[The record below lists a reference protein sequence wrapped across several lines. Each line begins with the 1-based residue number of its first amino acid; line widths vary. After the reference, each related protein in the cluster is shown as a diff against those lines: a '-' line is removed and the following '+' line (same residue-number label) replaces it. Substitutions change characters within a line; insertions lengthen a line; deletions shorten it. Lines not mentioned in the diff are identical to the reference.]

1 MIDHGRTESQDL
13 GPKTYFSIFE
23 NLSHIRNQSGTLQER
38 VSFSSKILN
47 IKRTILTLRLL
58 VLFFS
63 SSAEVLWVATH
74 PRRRAFRLCLSYEIH
89 ATPQRLIKQRA
100 KQNNQRSPALNPHP
114 RYPQRRDS
122 KEEQNWLG
130 KTKQTHLK
138 HLKNH
143 KKLTYSLS
151 SPRVLVQHFCQV
163 LPKRHMQILWCTLK
177 MTDCVTNF
185 RKCSIKS
192 WKYIIFDNGC
202 YYYRRYDI
210 VIVTLSWALCVC
222 VCVLLFLSWIIE
234 LFNTGSIGKDWPQCM

>member
-1 MIDHGRTESQDL
+1 M
-13 GPKTYFSIFE
+13 KTCP
-23 NLSHIRNQSGTLQER
+23 LIRNQSGTLQQR
-38 VSFSSKILN
+38 VSFSSNILN

-63 SSAEVLWVATH
+63 SSAEVLWAATH

-100 KQNNQRSPALNPHP
+100 KQNNQRSPALIPHP
-114 RYPQRRDS
+114 RYPQRWDS
-122 KEEQNWLG
+122 KEEQNWLE
-130 KTKQTHLK
+130 KNKQTNSSETFK
-138 HLKNH
+138 KKKH
-143 KKLTYSLS
+143 KKLKYSLS

-202 YYYRRYDI
+202 YYYHRYDI

-222 VCVLLFLSWIIE
+222 VCVLLFFVLNYWVI
-234 LFNTGSIGKDWPQCM
+234 

>member
-1 MIDHGRTESQDL
+1 M
-13 GPKTYFSIFE
+13 KTCP
-23 NLSHIRNQSGTLQER
+23 LIRNQSGTLQQR
-38 VSFSSKILN
+38 VSFSSNILN
-47 IKRTILTLRLL
+47 IKRTIHTLRLL

-100 KQNNQRSPALNPHP
+100 KQNNQRSPALIPHP
-114 RYPQRRDS
+114 RYPQRWDS
-122 KEEQNWLG
+122 KEEQNWLE
-130 KTKQTHLK
+130 KNKQTNSSETFK
-138 HLKNH
+138 KNKH
-143 KKLTYSLS
+143 KKLKYSLS

-202 YYYRRYDI
+202 YYYHRYDI

-222 VCVLLFLSWIIE
+222 VCVLLFFVLNYWVI
-234 LFNTGSIGKDWPQCM
+234 

>member
-1 MIDHGRTESQDL
+1 M
-13 GPKTYFSIFE
+13 KTCP
-23 NLSHIRNQSGTLQER
+23 LIRNQSGTLQQR
-38 VSFSSKILN
+38 VSFSSNILN

-100 KQNNQRSPALNPHP
+100 KQNNQRSPALIPHP
-114 RYPQRRDS
+114 RYPQRWDS
-122 KEEQNWLG
+122 KEEQNWLE
-130 KTKQTHLK
+130 KNKQTNSSETFK
-138 HLKNH
+138 KKKH
-143 KKLTYSLS
+143 KKLKYSLS

-202 YYYRRYDI
+202 YYYHRYDI

-222 VCVLLFLSWIIE
+222 VCVLLFFVLNYWVI
-234 LFNTGSIGKDWPQCM
+234 

>member
-1 MIDHGRTESQDL
+1 M
-13 GPKTYFSIFE
+13 KTCP
-23 NLSHIRNQSGTLQER
+23 LIRNQSGTLQQR
-38 VSFSSKILN
+38 VSFSSNILN

-100 KQNNQRSPALNPHP
+100 KQNNQRSPALIPHP
-114 RYPQRRDS
+114 RYPQRWDS
-122 KEEQNWLG
+122 KEEQNWLE
-130 KTKQTHLK
+130 KTQTNKLIWNILK
-138 HLKNH
+138 KKH
-143 KKLTYSLS
+143 KKLKYSLS

-202 YYYRRYDI
+202 YYYHRYDI

-222 VCVLLFLSWIIE
+222 VCVLLFFVLNYWVI
-234 LFNTGSIGKDWPQCM
+234 

>member
-1 MIDHGRTESQDL
+1 M
-13 GPKTYFSIFE
+13 KTCP
-23 NLSHIRNQSGTLQER
+23 LIRNQSGTLQQR
-38 VSFSSKILN
+38 VSFSSNILN

-100 KQNNQRSPALNPHP
+100 KQNNQRSPALIPHP
-114 RYPQRRDS
+114 RYPQRWDS
-122 KEEQNWLG
+122 KEEQNWLE
-130 KTKQTHLK
+130 KNKQTNSSETFK
-138 HLKNH
+138 KKTH
-143 KKLTYSLS
+143 KKLKYSLS

-202 YYYRRYDI
+202 YYYHRYDI

-222 VCVLLFLSWIIE
+222 VCVLLFFVLNYWVI
-234 LFNTGSIGKDWPQCM
+234 

>member
-1 MIDHGRTESQDL
+1 M
-13 GPKTYFSIFE
+13 KTCP
-23 NLSHIRNQSGTLQER
+23 LIRNQSGTLQYSTSLIFTEH
-38 VSFSSKILN
+38 
-47 IKRTILTLRLL
+47 IKHKTNNTHTQASGF
-58 VLFFS
+58 VLF
-63 SSAEVLWVATH
+63 L
-74 PRRRAFRLCLSYEIH
+74 PRRGPVSRHTSTKTRLSSLLELWDSCHTTAAYKTACQTKQPAFTCAESTSTVSTAEGQQGGAEL
-89 ATPQRLIKQRA
+89 AGK
-100 KQNNQRSPALNPHP
+100 N
-114 RYPQRRDS
+114 
-122 KEEQNWLG
+122 

-138 HLKNH
+138 HLKKH
-143 KKLTYSLS
+143 KKLKYSLS
-151 SPRVLVQHFCQV
+151 SPRVMVQHFCQV

-185 RKCSIKS
+185 RKYSIKS

>member
-23 NLSHIRNQSGTLQER
+23 NLSPHPKSIWHPSTTSLIFIEHIKHKTNDTHTQASG
-38 VSFSSKILN
+38 F
-47 IKRTILTLRLL
+47 
-58 VLFFS
+58 VLFLLRRGPVSRHTSTKTRLS
-63 SSAEVLWVATH
+63 SLLELW
-74 PRRRAFRLCLSYEIH
+74 
-89 ATPQRLIKQRA
+89 
-100 KQNNQRSPALNPHP
+100 
-114 RYPQRRDS
+114 DS
-122 KEEQNWLG
+122 CHTTAAYKTACQ
-130 KTKQTHLK
+130 TKQPAFTCADSTSTVSTAVGQQGGAELAGK
-138 HLKNH
+138 KQTNKLIWNIFKKKH
-143 KKLTYSLS
+143 KKLKYSLS

-202 YYYRRYDI
+202 YYYHRYDI

-222 VCVLLFLSWIIE
+222 VCVLLFFVLNYWVI
-234 LFNTGSIGKDWPQCM
+234 